1 MYTDITQRFLRK
13 LFSLTFLALCAS
25 AATVAGENT
34 CLKSE
39 SFGPVNA
46 DATAEKSQWA
56 PAALELSLAYAEAQR
71 SSAIVIVDDGVIVA
85 ECYWPVA
92 SGAGSF
98 YANLLGEVQD
108 TGAPVE
114 DVASLQKS
122 IVSLLVGTAIDN
134 GQIDMEMPVSTYLEP
149 GWSKATADEESA
161 ITVRH
166 LLSMTSGLTPM
177 LEFQAP
183 AGSVW
188 LYNTN
193 AYSILVNVLEAV
205 TGDDVSK
212 LTKIWLT
219 DPAGMNDTA
228 WRKRPW
234 VTPKM
239 DANPIGIYTTAR
251 DLARFGQL
259 MLAKGSW
266 QGAALVSEKYIDA
279 AIKPSQALNP
289 AYGLLWWLNGQP
301 LLTKDGLNETEMLV
315 SAAPADMYAAL
326 GALGR
331 KVFVVPGSNLVVV
344 RLGDATP
351 DEDFNQKFW
360 ELLLAA
366 MPETQ
371 I

>member
-1 MYTDITQRFLRK
+1 MLQLIRK
-13 LFSLTFLALCAS
+13 FISISLLALCISVAAEAGENKCQKPENSESGNS
-25 AATVAGENT
+25 AATSDN
-34 CLKSE
+34 
-39 SFGPVNA
+39 PN
-46 DATAEKSQWA
+46 WN
-56 PAALELSLAYAEAQR
+56 PAALELSLAYAYGQR

-92 SGAGSF
+92 SDAGSF

-108 TGAPVE
+108 SGAPVE

-122 IVSLLVGTAIDN
+122 IFSLLVGTAIDN
-134 GQIDMEMPVSTYLEP
+134 GQIDMDKPVSTYLKP

-161 ITVRH
+161 ITVKH

-193 AYSILVNVLEAV
+193 AYSVLVDVLEAV

-219 DPAGMNDTA
+219 KPAGMNDTA

-234 VTPKM
+234 VTPAM
-239 DANPIGIYTTAR
+239 DANLIGIYTTAR

-266 QGAALVSEKYIDA
+266 QGTELVSENYINA

-289 AYGLLWWLNGQP
+289 AYGLLWWLNGQS
-301 LLTKDGLNETEMLV
+301 LLTKEGLDENEMLV

-331 KVFVVPGSNLVVV
+331 KVFVVPSRNLVVV

-351 DEDFNQKFW
+351 DEEFNQKFW
-360 ELLLAA
+360 ELLLTA
-366 MPETQ
+366 MPET
-371 I
+371 